1 MCNNIKIVP
10 ADQRFDFYQI
20 VPTVNTCK
28 TGKQIYRVYMKIKK
42 KNKLNDIFFLSEEG
56 VLSVFVR
63 NAQKL
68 P

>member
-28 TGKQIYRVYMKIKK
+28 TGKQIYRFYMKIKK
-42 KNKLNDIFFLSEEG
+42 NKSNDIFFLSEEG
-56 VLSVFVR
+56 VHTVFVR